1 MSPSLA
7 LAAYAETWISGAK
20 VIVFGDSLSPLP
32 ERLVERGARLVQVY
46 DRDAARAAEAT
57 ALEHSR
63 QISYAPLDSAG
74 SVARDGV
81 FDFGIVEDLTAVDR
95 AAGPLPVLRKAL
107 GRRGMALIAARNPEV
122 TRCLIPTAT
131 DASEPLGYY
140 DLYEHVSA
148 HFDEVRMLGQTAFVG
163 YAVADFGAAED
174 SDVRLDTAFLPG
186 GAEEP
191 EWFLALVSTLP
202 VSSEAFSV
210 IQIPL
215 ADVPAPSADRA
226 EVESLEQALERAES
240 RVAELEKAKLQSDG
254 ARQAREPR
262 DAEHKAQLQTLQTEL
277 NKREQW
283 LAALEARATTADQRA
298 DDMQAEL
305 DQLAAKNAQATREL
319 ASLNTQSTRDLA
331 AQSAQATRDLAAQN
345 TQASRELAALN
356 AQNTQASREL
366 AALNAQNTRANREL
380 AALNAQNAQANQELT
395 ALKAEHAQTAR
406 ELAALNAQHAQTTRE
421 LAGISA
427 QATRDRERLEQR
439 LAEESSA
446 KKALEES
453 RASLQRELDV
463 RSKSEAAATRAS
475 AELERRASALT
486 KNVERLEAELRS
498 AEVRLREASELAKAE
513 PDTELAQVEAMLV
526 ERGAEVSRLS
536 LALEQTERFGRQL
549 IAELGLLKAAA
560 SAATAPVELERLAR
574 RNAELEADLEAARW
588 TISSLGAN
596 GAAAGG
602 TSLAARREDASPTA
616 RRSAD

>member
-20 VIVFGDSLSPLP
+20 VIVFGDSLSPLA

-81 FDFGIVEDLTAVDR
+81 FDFGIVEDLAAADR
-95 AAGPLPVLRKAL
+95 TAGPLPVLRKAL

-122 TRCLIPTAT
+122 SRCLIPMPTEAG
-131 DASEPLGYY
+131 EPLGYY

-174 SDVRLDTAFLPG
+174 ADVRLDTAFLPG

-215 ADVPAPSADRA
+215 ADVPSPAADRA
-226 EVESLEQALERAES
+226 EVESLEQALERAEN
-240 RVAELEKAKLQSDG
+240 RIAELEKAKAQRD
-254 ARQAREPR
+254 AVRQAREP
-262 DAEHKAQLQTLQTEL
+262 EQKAQLEALQAEL
-277 NKREQW
+277 AKREQW
-283 LAALEARATTADQRA
+283 LAALEARAATADQRA
-298 DDMQAEL
+298 DDMQTEL
-305 DQLAAKNAQATREL
+305 DQLAARNAHSTREL
-319 ASLNTQSTRDLA
+319 ASLNSQSTRDLA

-366 AALNAQNTRANREL
+366 AALNAQN
-380 AALNAQNAQANQELT
+380 AQAS
-395 ALKAEHAQTAR
+395 R
-406 ELAALNAQHAQTTRE
+406 ELAALNAQHAQASRE
-421 LAGISA
+421 LAALRTQSTQSTKELAEVSA
-427 QATRDRERLEQR
+427 RATRERERLEQR
-439 LAEESSA
+439 LAEETSA
-446 KKALEES
+446 KQALEEN
-453 RASLQRELDV
+453 RTSLQRELEL
-463 RSKSEAAATRAS
+463 RTKSEVTAARAT
-475 AELERRASALT
+475 AELERRSSALS
-486 KNVERLEAELRS
+486 KNVERLEAELRT
-498 AEVRLREASELAKAE
+498 AEARLRQASEVVKEE
-513 PDTELAQVEAMLV
+513 PDAELGQLEAMLV

-560 SAATAPVELERLAR
+560 ANGTTASPELERLAR

-596 GAAAGG
+596 GVASGG
-602 TSLAARREDASPTA
+602 TPPAARRDDGLPTA

>member
-32 ERLVERGARLVQVY
+32 ERLVERGARLVQVF
-46 DRDAARAAEAT
+46 DRDGARAAEAT

-81 FDFGIVEDLTAVDR
+81 FDFGIVEDLAAADR
-95 AAGPLPVLRKAL
+95 TAGPLPVLRKAL

-122 TRCLIPTAT
+122 SRCLIPTPPEAG
-131 DASEPLGYY
+131 EPLGYY

-174 SDVRLDTAFLPG
+174 ADVRLDTAFLPG

-215 ADVPAPSADRA
+215 ADVPSPSGDRA
-226 EVESLEQALERAES
+226 ELDSLEQALERAEI
-240 RVAELEKAKLQSDG
+240 RIAELEKAKAQRDG
-254 ARQAREPR
+254 ARQLREAREP
-262 DAEHKAQLQTLQTEL
+262 EHKAQLETLQAEL

-283 LAALEARATTADQRA
+283 LKALEARAATADQRA
-298 DDMQAEL
+298 DEMQAEL
-305 DQLAAKNAQATREL
+305 DQLSAKNAQATREL
-319 ASLNTQSTRDLA
+319 ASLNSQSTRDLA

-345 TQASRELAALN
+345 THASRELASLN

-366 AALNAQNTRANREL
+366 AALNAQHAQATREL
-380 AALNAQNAQANQELT
+380 AAVNAQYT
-395 ALKAEHAQTAR
+395 QTTK
-406 ELAALNAQHAQTTRE
+406 ELATV
-421 LAGISA
+421 SA
-427 QATRDRERLEQR
+427 QATRDRERLEHR
-439 LAEESSA
+439 LAEETSA
-446 KKALEES
+446 KRALEES
-453 RASLQRELDV
+453 RASLQRELEA
-463 RSKSEAAATRAS
+463 RTKSEATAARTT
-475 AELERRASALT
+475 AELERRASALS

-498 AEVRLREASELAKAE
+498 AEVRLRQASEVVKEE
-513 PDTELAQVEAMLV
+513 PDAELGQLEAMLV

-560 SAATAPVELERLAR
+560 ANGTTDSPELERLAR

-596 GAAAGG
+596 GVAGG
-602 TSLAARREDASPTA
+602 GAPLAGRRDDGLPA